1 MVDYSLKLLDRKD
14 WDLMNKIE
22 LEVYSSWLVGQKLYL
37 QEKMDLIQKVTK
49 ALSLKLVGK
58 ERESERMLTIRS
70 NLKVKG
76 FSTDPGLFVAQAKAN
91 VELFN
96 EIAKELAEFEEYI
109 LDCGGKFEYEID
121 S

>member
-1 MVDYSLKLLDRKD
+1 
-14 WDLMNKIE
+14 MNKLE
-22 LEVYSSWLVGQKLYL
+22 LELYSSWLVSQKLYL
-37 QEKMDLIQKVTK
+37 QGKMDLIQKVTK
-49 ALSLKLVGK
+49 TLSFNLLGK
-58 ERESERMLTIRS
+58 EKESERMSMIRS

-96 EIAKELAEFEEYI
+96 EIAKELVEFEDYI

-121 S
+121 T